1 MNHHSSVSIRL
12 RDGFRGQILFVI
24 PRTIVQ
30 QLSVHPLLRSL
41 TATDIGWYPN
51 ARYHYCARPV
61 GAPEHILIYCTE
73 GTGWYELDGTRS
85 VLGADEAV
93 VLPANI
99 PHIYGASERD
109 PWSIYWVHF
118 TGLEGDYYAQIP
130 PGNTHK
136 LTVDAQCGLE
146 LVRLFRQCYGSFVGG
161 FVLPRLIHASKLV
174 NHILGELFYNNPA
187 FSSNMRTSRFHSLEP
202 VLAFLVENLHRPVGL
217 AEMAS
222 LADLSQ
228 SQFSY
233 TFRQQTGQPPLTYF
247 NQLKIQHACT
257 LLTVTQ
263 LSINEIAGELGFTD
277 SYYFSRLFKKIIGVP
292 PSEYRHS
299 TIKAKP

>member
-1 MNHHSSVSIRL
+1 MNHQSSVSIRL
-12 RDGFRGQILFVI
+12 RDGFRGQILYVI
-24 PRTIVQ
+24 PRSIVQ
-30 QLSVHPLLRSL
+30 QLSVHPLLRSIA
-41 TATDIGWYPN
+41 ATDIGWYPN
-51 ARYHYCARPV
+51 ARYHYCERPV

-73 GTGWYELDGTRS
+73 GTGWYELEGARYMLD
-85 VLGADEAV
+85 ADEAV

-130 PGNTHK
+130 PGDTHR
-136 LTVDAQCGLE
+136 LTVDPQCGVE
-146 LVRLFRQCYGSFVGG
+146 LVKLFRQCYGSFVGG

-187 FSSNMRTSRFHSLEP
+187 FSSNMRTSRFHSLES
-202 VLAFLVENLHRPVGL
+202 VFAFLVDNLCRPVSL

-222 LADLSQ
+222 QADLSE

-233 TFRQQTGQPPLTYF
+233 TFRQQTGHPPLAYF
-247 NQLKIQHACT
+247 NQLKMQHACM
-257 LLTVTQ
+257 LLTVTH
-263 LSINEIAGELGFTD
+263 LSIHEIAGEIGVAD
-277 SYYFSRLFKKIIGVP
+277 SYYFSRLFKKIIGVS
-292 PSEYRHS
+292 PSEYRNS
-299 TIKAKP
+299 IIKTKP